1 MLDSCRLRF
10 SGANPCVAAARAGF
24 GVARV
29 PAFAA
34 ADDLR
39 AGRLKALLCRFE
51 PELSHMHAVYP
62 HARHLAP
69 KVRAFVDFLARRYS
83 GEPEWHKGWS

>member
-1 MLDSCRLRF
+1 
-10 SGANPCVAAARAGF
+10 VAAAVAGF
-24 GVARV
+24 GITRT

-39 AGRLKALLCRFE
+39 TGRLTALLCDFE
-51 PELSHMHAVYP
+51 PPVIHVHAVYP

-69 KVRAFVDFLARRYS
+69 KVRAFVDFLAKRYA
-83 GEPEWHKGWS
+83 GEPEWHKGWR